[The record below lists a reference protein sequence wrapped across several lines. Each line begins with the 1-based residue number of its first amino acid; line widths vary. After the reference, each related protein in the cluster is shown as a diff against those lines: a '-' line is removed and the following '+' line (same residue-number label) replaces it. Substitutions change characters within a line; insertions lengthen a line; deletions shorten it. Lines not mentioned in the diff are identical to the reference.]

1 MNNNIR
7 EEYKKMAK
15 KIKHEE
21 VKEQNGVKLT
31 NAKAIED
38 LTAQVK
44 NFEGML
50 LKAQG
55 ALEVLQQIESANN
68 KD

>member
-1 MNNNIR
+1 MHNNIR
-7 EEYKKMAK
+7 EEYKQMAK
-15 KIKHEE
+15 KIKEE
-21 VKEQNGVKLT
+21 VKKEGKKELIT

-38 LTAQVK
+38 LKAQIK
-44 NFEGML
+44 HFEGLL

-55 ALEVLQQIESANN
+55 ALEILEQIENQN

>member
-1 MNNNIR
+1 MHNIR
-7 EEYKKMAK
+7 EEYKQMAN
-15 KIKHEE
+15 KIKEE
-21 VKEQNGVKLT
+21 VKKEEKNGVKLT

-38 LTAQVK
+38 LTAQIK